1 MVNQMN
7 FKKPH
12 FIADKTELA
21 IHSLNE
27 LKNKYD
33 SFPISE
39 ADVIVILGGD
49 GFMLD
54 NLKAYQDLELPFY
67 GINQGTI
74 GFLMNQNQD
83 EIFMKKLNEAEVTI
97 IHPLK
102 MQAKKIDGGIEEH
115 LAINE
120 ISILRRGSQ
129 AAKLKVVVDD
139 FVRLQELVCD
149 GALVST
155 PAGSTA
161 YNYSAHGPI
170 LPIDSNI
177 LALTAMAAFRPRRWR
192 GALIPSQAKI
202 EFLNTEPKKRQVS
215 AFADSKEVENIIS
228 VKILCE
234 YNVSYKLLFDLGH
247 GLQERILREQFF

>member
-1 MVNQMN
+1 MK

-12 FIADKTELA
+12 FIVDYTKISKESSNRIQSTYKFF
-21 IHSLNE
+21 SL
-27 LKNKYD
+27 
-33 SFPISE
+33 SE
-39 ADVIVILGGD
+39 ADAIVVLGGD

-54 NLKAYQDLELPFY
+54 ILKKYQDLDLPFY
-67 GINQGTI
+67 GINKGTV
-74 GFLMNQNQD
+74 GFLMNQNQN
-83 EIFMKKLNEAEVTI
+83 ENLLNNLNQAEETI

-102 MQAKKIDGGIEEH
+102 MHAKKIDGSEEDH

-120 ISILRRGSQ
+120 ISILRSGSQ
-129 AAKLKVVVDD
+129 AAKLKIVVDNL
-139 FVRLQELVCD
+139 VRLEELVCD

-192 GALIPSQAKI
+192 GALIPSNAKI
-202 EFLNTEPKKRQVS
+202 EFFIKDSNKRPVS
-215 AFADSKEVENIIS
+215 AYADSKEVKNISS
-228 VKILCE
+228 VKIE
-234 YNVSYKLLFDLGH
+234 SEDDVYYKLLFDKGH

>member
-1 MVNQMN
+1 MKY
-7 FKKPH
+7 KKPH
-12 FIADKTELA
+12 FIADNTKA
-21 IHSLNE
+21 AKNSLDII
-27 LKNKYD
+27 KKQYD
-33 SFPISE
+33 FFSQSE
-39 ADVIVILGGD
+39 TDIIVVLGGD

-54 NLKAYQDLELPFY
+54 ILKEYQDLGLPFY
-67 GINQGTI
+67 GINQGTV

-83 EIFMKKLNEAEVTI
+83 KNLLKKLNEAEETI

-102 MQAKKIDGGIEEH
+102 MHAKKLDGSIEDY

-120 ISILRRGSQ
+120 ISILRSGSQ
-129 AAKLKVVVDD
+129 AAKLKIVVDD
-139 FVRLQELVCD
+139 LVRLEELVCD

-192 GALIPSQAKI
+192 GALIPSKAKI
-202 EFLNTEPKKRQVS
+202 EFLIKEPNKRQVS
-215 AFADSKEVENIIS
+215 AFADSKEVKNISS

-234 YNVSYKLLFDLGH
+234 NNIFYKLLFDQGH

>member
-1 MVNQMN
+1 MK

-12 FIADKTELA
+12 FIVDYTKISKESSNRIQSTYKFF
-21 IHSLNE
+21 SL
-27 LKNKYD
+27 
-33 SFPISE
+33 SE
-39 ADVIVILGGD
+39 ADAIIVLGGD

-54 NLKAYQDLELPFY
+54 ILKQYQDLELPFY
-67 GINQGTI
+67 GINKGTV
-74 GFLMNQNQD
+74 GFLMNQNQN
-83 EIFMKKLNEAEVTI
+83 ENLLSKLNQAEETI

-102 MQAKKIDGGIEEH
+102 MHAKKIDGSEEDH

-120 ISILRRGSQ
+120 ISILRSGSQ
-129 AAKLKVVVDD
+129 AAKLKIVVDNL
-139 FVRLQELVCD
+139 VRLEELVCD

-192 GALIPSQAKI
+192 GALIPSNAKI
-202 EFLNTEPKKRQVS
+202 EFFIKDSNKRPVS
-215 AFADSKEVENIIS
+215 AYADSKEVKNISS
-228 VKILCE
+228 VKIE
-234 YNVSYKLLFDLGH
+234 SEDDVYYKLLFDKGH

>member
-1 MVNQMN
+1 MK

-12 FIADKTELA
+12 FIVDYTKISKESSNEIQSAYKFY
-21 IHSLNE
+21 SL
-27 LKNKYD
+27 
-33 SFPISE
+33 SE
-39 ADVIVILGGD
+39 ADAIVVLGGD

-54 NLKAYQDLELPFY
+54 ILKQYQDLELPFY
-67 GINQGTI
+67 GINKGTV
-74 GFLMNQNQD
+74 GFLMNQNQN
-83 EIFMKKLNEAEVTI
+83 ENLLNKLNQAEETI

-102 MQAKKIDGGIEEH
+102 MHAKKIDGSEEDH

-120 ISILRRGSQ
+120 VSILRSGSQ
-129 AAKLKVVVDD
+129 AAKLKIVVDNL
-139 FVRLQELVCD
+139 VRLEELVCD

-161 YNYSAHGPI
+161 YNYSSHGPI

-192 GALIPSQAKI
+192 GALIPSKAKI
-202 EFLNTEPKKRQVS
+202 EFFIKDSNKRPVS
-215 AFADSKEVENIIS
+215 AFADSKEVKNIIS
-228 VKILCE
+228 VKIE
-234 YNVSYKLLFDLGH
+234 SQDDVYYKLLFDKGH

>member
-1 MVNQMN
+1 MK

-12 FIADKTELA
+12 FIVDYTKISKESSNRIQSTYKFF
-21 IHSLNE
+21 SL
-27 LKNKYD
+27 
-33 SFPISE
+33 SE
-39 ADVIVILGGD
+39 ADAIVVLGGD

-54 NLKAYQDLELPFY
+54 ILKQYQDLDLPFY
-67 GINQGTI
+67 GINKGTV
-74 GFLMNQNQD
+74 GFLMNQNQN
-83 EIFMKKLNEAEVTI
+83 ENLLNKLNQAEETI

-102 MQAKKIDGGIEEH
+102 LHAKKIDGSEEDH

-120 ISILRRGSQ
+120 VSILRSGSQ
-129 AAKLKVVVDD
+129 AAKLKIVVDNL
-139 FVRLQELVCD
+139 VRLEELVCD

-192 GALIPSQAKI
+192 GALIPSNAKI
-202 EFLNTEPKKRQVS
+202 EFFIKESNKRPVS
-215 AFADSKEVENIIS
+215 AYADSKEVKNIS
-228 VKILCE
+228 CVKIE
-234 YNVSYKLLFDLGH
+234 SEDDVYYKLLFDKGH

>member
-1 MVNQMN
+1 MKFN
-7 FKKPH
+7 KPH
-12 FIADKTELA
+12 FIVDYTKISKESSNRIQSTYKFF
-21 IHSLNE
+21 SL
-27 LKNKYD
+27 
-33 SFPISE
+33 SE
-39 ADVIVILGGD
+39 ADAIVVLGGD

-54 NLKAYQDLELPFY
+54 ILKQYQDLELPFY
-67 GINQGTI
+67 GINKGTV
-74 GFLMNQNQD
+74 GFLMNQNQN
-83 EIFMKKLNEAEVTI
+83 ENLLNKLNQAEETI

-102 MQAKKIDGGIEEH
+102 MHAKKIDGSEEDH

-120 ISILRRGSQ
+120 ISILRSGSQ
-129 AAKLKVVVDD
+129 AAKLKIVVDNL
-139 FVRLQELVCD
+139 VRLEELVCD

-192 GALIPSQAKI
+192 GALIPSNAKI
-202 EFLNTEPKKRQVS
+202 EFFIKDSNKRPVS
-215 AFADSKEVENIIS
+215 AYADSKEVKNIS
-228 VKILCE
+228 CVKIE
-234 YNVSYKLLFDLGH
+234 SEDDVYYKLLFDKGH

>member
-1 MVNQMN
+1 MK

-12 FIADKTELA
+12 FIFDYTKISKESSNRIQSTYKFF
-21 IHSLNE
+21 SL
-27 LKNKYD
+27 
-33 SFPISE
+33 SE
-39 ADVIVILGGD
+39 ADAIVVLGGD

-54 NLKAYQDLELPFY
+54 ILKRYQDLNLPFY
-67 GINQGTI
+67 GINKGTV
-74 GFLMNQNQD
+74 GFLMNQNQN
-83 EIFMKKLNEAEVTI
+83 ENLLNKLNQAEETI

-102 MQAKKIDGGIEEH
+102 MHAKKIDGSEEDH

-120 ISILRRGSQ
+120 ISILRSGSQ
-129 AAKLKVVVDD
+129 AAKLKIVVDNL
-139 FVRLQELVCD
+139 VRLEELVCD

-192 GALIPSQAKI
+192 GALIPSNAKI
-202 EFLNTEPKKRQVS
+202 EFFIKDSNKRPVS
-215 AFADSKEVENIIS
+215 AYADSKEVKNISS
-228 VKILCE
+228 VKIE
-234 YNVSYKLLFDLGH
+234 SEDDVNYKLLFDKGH

>member
-1 MVNQMN
+1 MEFN
-7 FKKPH
+7 KPH
-12 FIADKTELA
+12 FIIDYSKLEKESSNRVHTKYKFF
-21 IHSLNE
+21 SL
-27 LKNKYD
+27 
-33 SFPISE
+33 SE
-39 ADVIVILGGD
+39 ADVIVVLGGD

-54 NLKAYQDLELPFY
+54 TLKQYQDLNLPFY
-67 GINQGTI
+67 GINKGTV
-74 GFLMNQNQD
+74 GFLMNQNQN
-83 EIFMKKLNEAEVTI
+83 ENLLSKLNQAEETI

-102 MQAKKIDGGIEEH
+102 MHAKKIDGSEEDH

-120 ISILRRGSQ
+120 ISILRSGSQ
-129 AAKLKVVVDD
+129 AAKLEILVDNL
-139 FVRLQELVCD
+139 VRLEELVCD

-192 GALIPSQAKI
+192 GALIPSKAKI
-202 EFLNTEPKKRQVS
+202 EIFIKDSNKRQVS
-215 AFADSKEVENIIS
+215 AFADSKEVKNISS
-228 VKILCE
+228 VKIE
-234 YNVSYKLLFDLGH
+234 SENDINYKLLFDKGH

>member
-1 MVNQMN
+1 MK

-12 FIADKTELA
+12 FIVDYTKISKESSNRIQSTYKF
-21 IHSLNE
+21 ISL
-27 LKNKYD
+27 
-33 SFPISE
+33 SE
-39 ADVIVILGGD
+39 ADAIVVLGGD

-54 NLKAYQDLELPFY
+54 ILKRYQDLDLPFY
-67 GINQGTI
+67 GINKGTV
-74 GFLMNQNQD
+74 GFLMNQNQN
-83 EIFMKKLNEAEVTI
+83 ENLLNKLNQAEETI

-102 MQAKKIDGGIEEH
+102 MHAKKIDGSEEDH

-120 ISILRRGSQ
+120 ISILRSGSQ
-129 AAKLKVVVDD
+129 AAKLKIVVDNL
-139 FVRLQELVCD
+139 VRLEELVCD

-192 GALIPSQAKI
+192 GALIPSNAKI
-202 EFLNTEPKKRQVS
+202 EFFIKDSNKRPVS
-215 AFADSKEVENIIS
+215 AYADSKEVKNIS
-228 VKILCE
+228 CVKIE
-234 YNVSYKLLFDLGH
+234 SEDDVYYKLLFDKGH

>member
-1 MVNQMN
+1 MK

-12 FIADKTELA
+12 FIVDYTKISKESSNRIQSTYKFF
-21 IHSLNE
+21 SL
-27 LKNKYD
+27 
-33 SFPISE
+33 SE
-39 ADVIVILGGD
+39 ADAIVVLGGD

-54 NLKAYQDLELPFY
+54 ILKQYQDLDLPFY
-67 GINQGTI
+67 GINKGTV
-74 GFLMNQNQD
+74 GFLMNQNQN
-83 EIFMKKLNEAEVTI
+83 ENLLSKLNQAEETI

-102 MQAKKIDGGIEEH
+102 MHAKKIDGSEEDY

-120 ISILRRGSQ
+120 ISILRSGSQ
-129 AAKLKVVVDD
+129 AAKLKIVVDNL
-139 FVRLQELVCD
+139 VRLEELVCD

-192 GALIPSQAKI
+192 GALIPSNAKI
-202 EFLNTEPKKRQVS
+202 EFFIKDSNKRPVS
-215 AFADSKEVENIIS
+215 AYADSKEVKNISS
-228 VKILCE
+228 VKIE
-234 YNVSYKLLFDLGH
+234 SEDDVYYKLLFDKGH

>member
-1 MVNQMN
+1 MK

-12 FIADKTELA
+12 FIVDYTKISKESSNGIQSAYKFF
-21 IHSLNE
+21 SL
-27 LKNKYD
+27 
-33 SFPISE
+33 SE
-39 ADVIVILGGD
+39 ADAIVVLGGD

-54 NLKAYQDLELPFY
+54 ILKKYQDLDLPFY
-67 GINQGTI
+67 GINKGTV
-74 GFLMNQNQD
+74 GFLMNQNQN
-83 EIFMKKLNEAEVTI
+83 ENLLSKLNQAEETI

-102 MQAKKIDGGIEEH
+102 MHAKKIDGSEEDH

-120 ISILRRGSQ
+120 ISILRSGSQ
-129 AAKLKVVVDD
+129 AAKLKIVVDNL
-139 FVRLQELVCD
+139 VRLEELVCD

-192 GALIPSQAKI
+192 GALIPSNAKI
-202 EFLNTEPKKRQVS
+202 EFFIKDSNKRPVS
-215 AFADSKEVENIIS
+215 AYADSKEVKNISS
-228 VKILCE
+228 VKIE
-234 YNVSYKLLFDLGH
+234 SEDDVYYKLLFDKGH

>member
-1 MVNQMN
+1 MK

-12 FIADKTELA
+12 FIVDYTKISKESSNRIQSTYKFF
-21 IHSLNE
+21 SL
-27 LKNKYD
+27 
-33 SFPISE
+33 SE
-39 ADVIVILGGD
+39 ADAIVVLGGD

-54 NLKAYQDLELPFY
+54 ILKRYQDLDLPFY
-67 GINQGTI
+67 GINKGTV
-74 GFLMNQNQD
+74 GFLMKQNQN
-83 EIFMKKLNEAEVTI
+83 ENLLNKLNQAEETI

-102 MQAKKIDGGIEEH
+102 MHAKKIDGSEEDH

-120 ISILRRGSQ
+120 ISILRSGSQ
-129 AAKLKVVVDD
+129 AAKLKIVVDNL
-139 FVRLQELVCD
+139 VRLEELVCD

-192 GALIPSQAKI
+192 GALIPSNAKI
-202 EFLNTEPKKRQVS
+202 EFFIKDSNKRPVS
-215 AFADSKEVENIIS
+215 AYADSKEVKNISS
-228 VKILCE
+228 VKIE
-234 YNVSYKLLFDLGH
+234 SEDDVYYKLLFDKGH

>member
-1 MVNQMN
+1 MK

-12 FIADKTELA
+12 FIVDYTKISKESSNRIQSTYKFF
-21 IHSLNE
+21 SL
-27 LKNKYD
+27 
-33 SFPISE
+33 SE
-39 ADVIVILGGD
+39 ADAIVVLGGD

-54 NLKAYQDLELPFY
+54 ILKQYQDLDLPFY
-67 GINQGTI
+67 GINKGTV
-74 GFLMNQNQD
+74 GFLMNQNQN
-83 EIFMKKLNEAEVTI
+83 ENLLNKLNQAEETI

-102 MQAKKIDGGIEEH
+102 MHAKKIDGSEEDH

-120 ISILRRGSQ
+120 ISILRSGSQ
-129 AAKLKVVVDD
+129 AAKLKIVVDNL
-139 FVRLQELVCD
+139 VRLEELVCD

-192 GALIPSQAKI
+192 GALIPSNAKI
-202 EFLNTEPKKRQVS
+202 EFFIKDSNKRPVS
-215 AFADSKEVENIIS
+215 AYADSKEVKNIS
-228 VKILCE
+228 CVKIE
-234 YNVSYKLLFDLGH
+234 SEDDVYYKLLFDKGH

>member
-1 MVNQMN
+1 MK

-12 FIADKTELA
+12 FIVDYTKISKESSNRIQSTYKFF
-21 IHSLNE
+21 SL
-27 LKNKYD
+27 
-33 SFPISE
+33 SE
-39 ADVIVILGGD
+39 ADAIVVLGGD

-54 NLKAYQDLELPFY
+54 ILKQNQDLDLPFY
-67 GINQGTI
+67 GINKGTV
-74 GFLMNQNQD
+74 GFLMNQNQN
-83 EIFMKKLNEAEVTI
+83 ENLLNKLNQAEETI

-102 MQAKKIDGGIEEH
+102 MHAKKIDGSEEDH

-120 ISILRRGSQ
+120 ISILRSGSQ
-129 AAKLKVVVDD
+129 AAKLKIVVDNL
-139 FVRLQELVCD
+139 VRLEELVCD

-192 GALIPSQAKI
+192 GALIPSNAKI
-202 EFLNTEPKKRQVS
+202 EFFIKDSNKRPVS
-215 AFADSKEVENIIS
+215 AYADSKEVKNINS
-228 VKILCE
+228 VKIE
-234 YNVSYKLLFDLGH
+234 SEDNVYYKLLFDKGH

>member
-1 MVNQMN
+1 MK

-12 FIADKTELA
+12 FIVDYTKISKESSNRIQSTYKFF
-21 IHSLNE
+21 SL
-27 LKNKYD
+27 
-33 SFPISE
+33 SE
-39 ADVIVILGGD
+39 ADAIVVLGGD

-54 NLKAYQDLELPFY
+54 ILKRYQDLDLPFY
-67 GINQGTI
+67 GINKGTV
-74 GFLMNQNQD
+74 GFLMNQNQN
-83 EIFMKKLNEAEVTI
+83 ENLLNKLNQAEETI

-102 MQAKKIDGGIEEH
+102 MHAKKIDGSEEDH

-120 ISILRRGSQ
+120 ISILRSGSQ
-129 AAKLKVVVDD
+129 AAKLKIVVDNL
-139 FVRLQELVCD
+139 VRLEELVCD

-192 GALIPSQAKI
+192 GALIPSNAKI
-202 EFLNTEPKKRQVS
+202 EFFIKDYNKRPVS
-215 AFADSKEVENIIS
+215 AYADSKEVKNIS
-228 VKILCE
+228 CVKIE
-234 YNVSYKLLFDLGH
+234 SEDDVYYKLLFDKGH

>member
-1 MVNQMN
+1 MK

-12 FIADKTELA
+12 FIVDYTKISKESSNRIQSTYKFF
-21 IHSLNE
+21 SL
-27 LKNKYD
+27 
-33 SFPISE
+33 SE
-39 ADVIVILGGD
+39 ADAIVVLGGD

-54 NLKAYQDLELPFY
+54 ILKQYQDLELPFY
-67 GINQGTI
+67 GINKGTV
-74 GFLMNQNQD
+74 GFLMNQNQN
-83 EIFMKKLNEAEVTI
+83 ENLLNKLNQAEETI

-102 MQAKKIDGGIEEH
+102 MHAKKIDGSEEDH

-120 ISILRRGSQ
+120 ISILRSGSQ
-129 AAKLKVVVDD
+129 AAKLKIVVDNL
-139 FVRLQELVCD
+139 VRLEELVCD

-192 GALIPSQAKI
+192 GALIPSNAKI
-202 EFLNTEPKKRQVS
+202 EFFIKDSNKRPVS
-215 AFADSKEVENIIS
+215 AYADSKEVKNLCS
-228 VKILCE
+228 V
-234 YNVSYKLLFDLGH
+234 
-247 GLQERILREQFF
+247 

>member
-1 MVNQMN
+1 MK
-7 FKKPH
+7 FEKPH
-12 FIADKTELA
+12 FIVDYTKISKESSNGIQSAYKFF
-21 IHSLNE
+21 SL
-27 LKNKYD
+27 
-33 SFPISE
+33 SE
-39 ADVIVILGGD
+39 ADAIVVLGGD

-54 NLKAYQDLELPFY
+54 ILKQYQDLDLPFY
-67 GINQGTI
+67 GINKGTV
-74 GFLMNQNQD
+74 GFLMNQNQN
-83 EIFMKKLNEAEVTI
+83 ENLLSKLNQAEETI

-102 MQAKKIDGGIEEH
+102 MHAKKIDGSEEDH

-120 ISILRRGSQ
+120 ISILRSGSQ
-129 AAKLKVVVDD
+129 AAKLKIVVDNL
-139 FVRLQELVCD
+139 VRLEELVCD

-192 GALIPSQAKI
+192 GALIPSNAKI
-202 EFLNTEPKKRQVS
+202 EFFIKDSNKRPVS
-215 AFADSKEVENIIS
+215 AYADSKEVKNISS
-228 VKILCE
+228 VKIE
-234 YNVSYKLLFDLGH
+234 SEDDVYYKLLFDKGH

>member
-1 MVNQMN
+1 MKY
-7 FKKPH
+7 KKPH
-12 FIADKTELA
+12 FIADNTKA
-21 IHSLNE
+21 AKNSLDII
-27 LKNKYD
+27 KKQYD
-33 SFPISE
+33 FFSRSE
-39 ADVIVILGGD
+39 TDIIVVLGGD

-54 NLKAYQDLELPFY
+54 MLKEYQDLGLPFY
-67 GINQGTI
+67 GINQGTV

-83 EIFMKKLNEAEVTI
+83 KNLLKKLNEAEETI

-102 MQAKKIDGGIEEH
+102 MHARKLDGSIEDY

-120 ISILRRGSQ
+120 ISILRSGSQ
-129 AAKLKVVVDD
+129 AAKLKIVVDD
-139 FVRLQELVCD
+139 LVRLEELVCD

-192 GALIPSQAKI
+192 GALIPSKAKI
-202 EFLNTEPKKRQVS
+202 EFLIKEPHKRQVS
-215 AFADSKEVENIIS
+215 AFADSKEVKNISS

-234 YNVSYKLLFDLGH
+234 NNIFYKLLFDQGH
-247 GLQERILREQFF
+247 GLQERILREQFY

>member
-1 MVNQMN
+1 MK

-12 FIADKTELA
+12 FIVDYTKISKESSNRIQSTYKFF
-21 IHSLNE
+21 SL
-27 LKNKYD
+27 
-33 SFPISE
+33 SE
-39 ADVIVILGGD
+39 ADAIVVLGGD

-54 NLKAYQDLELPFY
+54 ILKQYQDLDLPFY
-67 GINQGTI
+67 GINKGTV
-74 GFLMNQNQD
+74 GFLMNQNQN
-83 EIFMKKLNEAEVTI
+83 ENLLNKLNQAEETI

-102 MQAKKIDGGIEEH
+102 LHAKKIDGSEEDH

-120 ISILRRGSQ
+120 VSILRSGSQ
-129 AAKLKVVVDD
+129 AAKLKIVVDNL
-139 FVRLQELVCD
+139 VRLEELVCD

-192 GALIPSQAKI
+192 GALIPSNAKI
-202 EFLNTEPKKRQVS
+202 EFFIKDSNKRPVS
-215 AFADSKEVENIIS
+215 AYADSKEVKNIS
-228 VKILCE
+228 CVKIE
-234 YNVSYKLLFDLGH
+234 SEDDVYYKLLFDKGH

>member
-1 MVNQMN
+1 MKFN
-7 FKKPH
+7 KPH
-12 FIADKTELA
+12 FIVDYTKISKESSNRIQSTYKFF
-21 IHSLNE
+21 SL
-27 LKNKYD
+27 
-33 SFPISE
+33 SE
-39 ADVIVILGGD
+39 ADAIVVLGGD

-54 NLKAYQDLELPFY
+54 ILKQYQDLDLPFY
-67 GINQGTI
+67 GINKGTV
-74 GFLMNQNQD
+74 GFLMNQNQN
-83 EIFMKKLNEAEVTI
+83 ENLLNKLNQAEETI

-102 MQAKKIDGGIEEH
+102 MHAKKIDGSEEDH

-120 ISILRRGSQ
+120 ISILRSGSQ
-129 AAKLKVVVDD
+129 AAKLKIVVDNL
-139 FVRLQELVCD
+139 VRLEELVCD

-192 GALIPSQAKI
+192 GALIPSNAKI
-202 EFLNTEPKKRQVS
+202 EFFIKDSNKRPVS
-215 AFADSKEVENIIS
+215 AYADSKEVKNIS
-228 VKILCE
+228 CVKIE
-234 YNVSYKLLFDLGH
+234 SEDDVYYKLLFDKGH

>member
-1 MVNQMN
+1 MK

-12 FIADKTELA
+12 FIVDYTKISKESSNRIQSTYKFF
-21 IHSLNE
+21 SL
-27 LKNKYD
+27 
-33 SFPISE
+33 SE
-39 ADVIVILGGD
+39 ADAIVVLGGD

-54 NLKAYQDLELPFY
+54 ILKRYQDLDLPFY
-67 GINQGTI
+67 GINKGTV
-74 GFLMNQNQD
+74 GFLMNQNQN
-83 EIFMKKLNEAEVTI
+83 ENLLNNLNQAEETI

-102 MQAKKIDGGIEEH
+102 MHAKKIDGSEEDH

-120 ISILRRGSQ
+120 ISILRSGSQ
-129 AAKLKVVVDD
+129 AAKLKIVVDNL
-139 FVRLQELVCD
+139 VRLEELVCD

-192 GALIPSQAKI
+192 GALIPSNAKI
-202 EFLNTEPKKRQVS
+202 EFFIKDSNKRPVS
-215 AFADSKEVENIIS
+215 AYADSKEVKNISS
-228 VKILCE
+228 VKIE
-234 YNVSYKLLFDLGH
+234 SEDDVYYKLLFDKGH

>member
-1 MVNQMN
+1 MKFN
-7 FKKPH
+7 KPH
-12 FIADKTELA
+12 FIVDYTKISKESSNRIQSTYKFF
-21 IHSLNE
+21 SL
-27 LKNKYD
+27 
-33 SFPISE
+33 SE
-39 ADVIVILGGD
+39 ADAIVVLGGD

-54 NLKAYQDLELPFY
+54 ILKQYQDLELPFY
-67 GINQGTI
+67 GINKGTV
-74 GFLMNQNQD
+74 GFLMNQNQN
-83 EIFMKKLNEAEVTI
+83 ENLLNKLNQAEETI

-102 MQAKKIDGGIEEH
+102 MHAKKIDGSEEDH

-120 ISILRRGSQ
+120 ISILRSGSQ
-129 AAKLKVVVDD
+129 AAKLKIVVDNL
-139 FVRLQELVCD
+139 VRLEELVCD

-192 GALIPSQAKI
+192 GALIPSNAKI
-202 EFLNTEPKKRQVS
+202 EFFIKDSNKRPVS
-215 AFADSKEVENIIS
+215 AYADSKEVKNISS
-228 VKILCE
+228 VKIE
-234 YNVSYKLLFDLGH
+234 SEDDVYYKLLFDKGH

>member
-1 MVNQMN
+1 MK

-12 FIADKTELA
+12 FIVDYTKISKESSNSIQSTYKFF
-21 IHSLNE
+21 SL
-27 LKNKYD
+27 
-33 SFPISE
+33 SE
-39 ADVIVILGGD
+39 ADAIVVLGGD

-54 NLKAYQDLELPFY
+54 ILKQYQDLELPFY
-67 GINQGTI
+67 GINKGTV
-74 GFLMNQNQD
+74 GFLMNQNQN
-83 EIFMKKLNEAEVTI
+83 ENLLNKLNQAEETI

-102 MQAKKIDGGIEEH
+102 MHAKKIDGSEEDH

-120 ISILRRGSQ
+120 ISILRSGSQ
-129 AAKLKVVVDD
+129 AAKLKIVVDNL
-139 FVRLQELVCD
+139 VRLEELVCD

-192 GALIPSQAKI
+192 GALIPSNAKI
-202 EFLNTEPKKRQVS
+202 EFFIKDSNKRPVS
-215 AFADSKEVENIIS
+215 AYADSKEVKNISS
-228 VKILCE
+228 VKIE
-234 YNVSYKLLFDLGH
+234 SEDDVYYKLLFDKGH

>member
-1 MVNQMN
+1 MK

-12 FIADKTELA
+12 FIVDYTKISKESSNGIQSAYKFF
-21 IHSLNE
+21 SL
-27 LKNKYD
+27 
-33 SFPISE
+33 SE
-39 ADVIVILGGD
+39 ADAIVVLGGD

-54 NLKAYQDLELPFY
+54 ILKRYQDLDLPFY
-67 GINQGTI
+67 GINKGTV
-74 GFLMNQNQD
+74 GFLMNQNQN
-83 EIFMKKLNEAEVTI
+83 ENLLNKLNQAEETI

-102 MQAKKIDGGIEEH
+102 MHAKKIDGSEEDH

-120 ISILRRGSQ
+120 ISILRSGSQ
-129 AAKLKVVVDD
+129 AAKLKIVVDNL
-139 FVRLQELVCD
+139 VRLEELVCD

-192 GALIPSQAKI
+192 GALIPSNAKI
-202 EFLNTEPKKRQVS
+202 EFFIKDSNKRPVS
-215 AFADSKEVENIIS
+215 AYADSKEVKNIIS
-228 VKILCE
+228 VKIE
-234 YNVSYKLLFDLGH
+234 SQDDVYYKLLFDKGH

>member
-1 MVNQMN
+1 MK

-12 FIADKTELA
+12 FIVDYTKISKESSNRIQSTYKFF
-21 IHSLNE
+21 SL
-27 LKNKYD
+27 
-33 SFPISE
+33 SE
-39 ADVIVILGGD
+39 ADAIVVLGGD

-54 NLKAYQDLELPFY
+54 ILKRYQDLDLPFY
-67 GINQGTI
+67 GINKGTV
-74 GFLMNQNQD
+74 GFLMNQNQN
-83 EIFMKKLNEAEVTI
+83 ENLLNKLNQAEETI

-102 MQAKKIDGGIEEH
+102 MHAKKIDGSEEDH

-120 ISILRRGSQ
+120 ISILRSGSQ
-129 AAKLKVVVDD
+129 AAKLKIVVDNL
-139 FVRLQELVCD
+139 VRLEELVCD

-192 GALIPSQAKI
+192 GALIPSNAKI
-202 EFLNTEPKKRQVS
+202 EFFIKDSNKRPVS
-215 AFADSKEVENIIS
+215 AYADSKEVKNIIS
-228 VKILCE
+228 VKVE
-234 YNVSYKLLFDLGH
+234 SQDDVYYKLLFDKGH

>member
-1 MVNQMN
+1 MK

-12 FIADKTELA
+12 FIVDYTKISKESSNRIQSTYKFF
-21 IHSLNE
+21 SL
-27 LKNKYD
+27 
-33 SFPISE
+33 SE
-39 ADVIVILGGD
+39 ADAIVVLGGD

-54 NLKAYQDLELPFY
+54 ILKRYQDLDLPFY
-67 GINQGTI
+67 GINKGTV
-74 GFLMNQNQD
+74 GFLMNQNQN
-83 EIFMKKLNEAEVTI
+83 ENLLNKLNQAEETI

-102 MQAKKIDGGIEEH
+102 MHAKKIDGSKEDD

-120 ISILRRGSQ
+120 ISILRSGSQ
-129 AAKLKVVVDD
+129 AAKLKIVVDNL
-139 FVRLQELVCD
+139 VRLEELVCD

-192 GALIPSQAKI
+192 GALIPSNAKI
-202 EFLNTEPKKRQVS
+202 EFFIKDSNKRPVS
-215 AFADSKEVENIIS
+215 AYADSKEVKNISS
-228 VKILCE
+228 VKIE
-234 YNVSYKLLFDLGH
+234 SEDDVYYKLLFDKGH

>member
-1 MVNQMN
+1 MK

-12 FIADKTELA
+12 FIVDYTKISKESSNRIQSTYKFF
-21 IHSLNE
+21 SL
-27 LKNKYD
+27 
-33 SFPISE
+33 SE
-39 ADVIVILGGD
+39 ADAIVVLGGD

-54 NLKAYQDLELPFY
+54 ILKQYQDLELPFY
-67 GINQGTI
+67 GINKGTV
-74 GFLMNQNQD
+74 GFLMNQNQN
-83 EIFMKKLNEAEVTI
+83 ENLLNKLNQAEETI

-102 MQAKKIDGGIEEH
+102 MHAKKIDGSEEDH

-120 ISILRRGSQ
+120 ISILRSGSQ
-129 AAKLKVVVDD
+129 AAKLKIVVDNL
-139 FVRLQELVCD
+139 VRLEELVCD

-192 GALIPSQAKI
+192 GALIPSNAKI
-202 EFLNTEPKKRQVS
+202 EFFIKDSNKRPVS
-215 AFADSKEVENIIS
+215 AYADSKEVKNIIS
-228 VKILCE
+228 VKIE
-234 YNVSYKLLFDLGH
+234 SQDDVYYKLLFDKGH

>member
-1 MVNQMN
+1 MK

-12 FIADKTELA
+12 FIVDYTKISKESSNGIQSTYKFF
-21 IHSLNE
+21 SL
-27 LKNKYD
+27 
-33 SFPISE
+33 SE
-39 ADVIVILGGD
+39 ADAIIVLGGD

-54 NLKAYQDLELPFY
+54 ILKQYQDLDLPFY
-67 GINQGTI
+67 GINKGTV
-74 GFLMNQNQD
+74 GFLMNQNQN
-83 EIFMKKLNEAEVTI
+83 ENLLSKLNQAEETI
-97 IHPLK
+97 IYPLK
-102 MQAKKIDGGIEEH
+102 MHAKKIDGSEEDH

-120 ISILRRGSQ
+120 ISILRSGSQ
-129 AAKLKVVVDD
+129 AAKLKIVVDNL
-139 FVRLQELVCD
+139 VRLEELVCD

-192 GALIPSQAKI
+192 GALIPSNAKI
-202 EFLNTEPKKRQVS
+202 EFFIKDSNKRPVS
-215 AFADSKEVENIIS
+215 AYADSKEVKNISS
-228 VKILCE
+228 VKIE
-234 YNVSYKLLFDLGH
+234 SEDDVNYKLLFDKGH

>member
-1 MVNQMN
+1 MK

-12 FIADKTELA
+12 FIVDYTKISKESSNRIQSTYKFF
-21 IHSLNE
+21 SL
-27 LKNKYD
+27 
-33 SFPISE
+33 SE
-39 ADVIVILGGD
+39 ADAIVVLGGD

-54 NLKAYQDLELPFY
+54 ISKQYQDLDLPFY
-67 GINQGTI
+67 GINKGTV
-74 GFLMNQNQD
+74 GFLMNQNQN
-83 EIFMKKLNEAEVTI
+83 ENLLNKLNQAEETI

-102 MQAKKIDGGIEEH
+102 MHAKKIDGSEEDH

-120 ISILRRGSQ
+120 ISILRSGSQ
-129 AAKLKVVVDD
+129 AAKLKIVVDNL
-139 FVRLQELVCD
+139 VRLEELVCD

-192 GALIPSQAKI
+192 GALIPSNAKI
-202 EFLNTEPKKRQVS
+202 EFFIKDSNKRPVS
-215 AFADSKEVENIIS
+215 AYADSKEVKNISS
-228 VKILCE
+228 VKIE
-234 YNVSYKLLFDLGH
+234 SEDDVYYKLLFDKGH